1 MSTFQNGGTSLS
13 QRFATTER
21 LDVQNRLDGCIFLC
35 STPQGF
41 KKIYSVSV
49 GMELMRV
56 RLSIF
61 WTRSCPQIFTKLLKV
76 PIAILCRLK
85 IRIILY

>member
-13 QRFATTER
+13 QRFAATER
-21 LDVQNRLDGCIFLC
+21 LDVQSRLEGCIFLC

-41 KKIYSVSV
+41 KKFYSVSV

-61 WTRSCPQIFTKLLKV
+61 WTRSCPQIFTKLLNV

>member
-13 QRFATTER
+13 QRFAATER

-35 STPQGF
+35 STPQEF

-49 GMELMRV
+49 GMELIRV
-56 RLSIF
+56 PLCIF
-61 WTRSCPQIFTKLLKV
+61 
-76 PIAILCRLK
+76 
-85 IRIILY
+85 